1 MENENIILKYAISEY
16 LKYVSLKDKPQS
28 YNKIKSRIEL
38 YVKPYFNLNDS
49 IENITTKDYLN
60 YQYKINS
67 LNISYKYKKII
78 HYTNVALLNY
88 CIKYLGLS
96 KNVASIVGNFKNNEI
111 KKEFNIWTI
120 KEFKY
125 FIKNIDKKDYVYKIL
140 FKFMFYTGCRLGECL
155 ALTWKDI
162 NHNEININKT
172 ITKEN
177 IDGKRKISTPKTKS
191 SIRKINIDIF
201 LQLDLFLLKKYYLK
215 NNNFNYDNYVFGY
228 NKPLSPT
235 TIERKKNY
243 YCDKANVKKIRLHDF
258 RHSHSTILLSKGI
271 PIKVVSDRLGHSDV
285 SMTLN
290 TYTHILNKDKKR
302 VMKTLSLL
310 HIF

>member
-1 MENENIILKYAISEY
+1 MKNENIILKYAINEY

-38 YVKPYFNLNDS
+38 YIKPYFNLNDYV
-49 IENITTKDYLN
+49 ENITTKDYLN

-67 LNISYKYKKII
+67 LDISYKYKKII

-125 FIKNIDKKDYVYKIL
+125 FIKSIEKKDYVYKIL

-201 LQLDLFLLKKYYLK
+201 LQLDLFFLKKYYLK
-215 NNNFNYDNYVFGY
+215 NNNFNYDSYVFGY

-235 TIERKKNY
+235 TIERKKNF

-258 RHSHSTILLSKGI
+258 RHSHTTILLSKGI